1 MRWRVSSSAAR
12 MKKLIALIVLVLV
25 TMLYVGY
32 YQALDDGD
40 IETILFVK
48 KHPTFQVKFY
58 NIHAN
63 DGEIR
68 QVERLTEQERK
79 WIIDYCRYRLGIDT
93 DLKTQND
100 VEICRKK
107 IACWDKERAFSQAFS
122 HRALIAQPYAWL
134 SMLPASRDWP
144 PWPSK

>member
-1 MRWRVSSSAAR
+1 
-12 MKKLIALIVLVLV
+12 MKKLIALIVLALV
-25 TMLYVGY
+25 TVLYVGY
-32 YQALDDGD
+32 YEALEDGD
-40 IETILFVK
+40 IETILFIK
-48 KHPTFQVKFY
+48 KHPTFLMKFY

-107 IACWDKERAFSQAFS
+107 
-122 HRALIAQPYAWL
+122 
-134 SMLPASRDWP
+134 
-144 PWPSK
+144 

>member
-1 MRWRVSSSAAR
+1 
-12 MKKLIALIVLVLV
+12 MKKLIALIVLALV
-25 TMLYVGY
+25 TVLYVGY
-32 YQALDDGD
+32 YEALEDGD
-40 IETILFVK
+40 IETILFIK
-48 KHPTFQVKFY
+48 KHPTFQMKFY

-100 VEICRKK
+100 VDICRKK
-107 IACWDKERAFSQAFS
+107 
-122 HRALIAQPYAWL
+122 
-134 SMLPASRDWP
+134 
-144 PWPSK
+144 

>member
-1 MRWRVSSSAAR
+1 
-12 MKKLIALIVLVLV
+12 MKKLIALIVLALV
-25 TMLYVGY
+25 TVLYVGY
-32 YQALDDGD
+32 YEALEDGD
-40 IETILFVK
+40 IETILFIK
-48 KHPTFQVKFY
+48 KHPTFQMEFY

-107 IACWDKERAFSQAFS
+107 
-122 HRALIAQPYAWL
+122 
-134 SMLPASRDWP
+134 
-144 PWPSK
+144 

>member
-1 MRWRVSSSAAR
+1 

-25 TMLYVGY
+25 TVLYVGY
-32 YQALDDGD
+32 YEALEDGD
-40 IETILFVK
+40 IETILFIK
-48 KHPTFQVKFY
+48 KHPTFQMKFY

-79 WIIDYCRYRLGIDT
+79 WIIDYCRYRLGIET

-107 IACWDKERAFSQAFS
+107 
-122 HRALIAQPYAWL
+122 
-134 SMLPASRDWP
+134 
-144 PWPSK
+144 

>member
-12 MKKLIALIVLVLV
+12 MKKLVALIVLVLV

-48 KHPTFQVKFY
+48 KHPTFQMKFY

-107 IACWDKERAFSQAFS
+107 
-122 HRALIAQPYAWL
+122 
-134 SMLPASRDWP
+134 
-144 PWPSK
+144 

>member
-40 IETILFVK
+40 IETILFIK
-48 KHPTFQVKFY
+48 KHPTFQMKFY

-107 IACWDKERAFSQAFS
+107 
-122 HRALIAQPYAWL
+122 
-134 SMLPASRDWP
+134 
-144 PWPSK
+144 